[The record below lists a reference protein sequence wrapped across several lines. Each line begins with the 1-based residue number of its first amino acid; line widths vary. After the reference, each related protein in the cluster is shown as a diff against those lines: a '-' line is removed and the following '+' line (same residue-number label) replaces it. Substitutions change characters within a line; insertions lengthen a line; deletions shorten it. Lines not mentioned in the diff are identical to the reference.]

1 MKKFSRAIT
10 VLALLFAGV
19 CASAQSKGFDVF
31 IPISKYISQGN
42 ADAVSVWF
50 ADNLE
55 IGILDKGVNSSRSQA
70 CQILRSFFATYTPR
84 SFNIVHTASRA
95 NMKYVLGE
103 LKAGGETFHVTIF
116 ASCTDD
122 NYRIQQF
129 TVERAE

>member
-1 MKKFSRAIT
+1 MLASIT
-10 VLALLFAGV
+10 S
-19 CASAQSKGFDVF
+19 SAQSKGFDVF

-70 CQILRSFFATYTPR
+70 CQILRSFFGNYTPR
-84 SFNIVHTASRA
+84 SFSIMHTANRA

-116 ASCTDD
+116 ASCIDD
-122 NYRIQQF
+122 NYKIQQF
-129 TVERAE
+129 VVERAE